1 MTTACPDLDPGP
13 IDAIPTAPSVAKAT
27 VVAIGGML
35 AGMIGLAVWWLV
47 PSALDAV
54 LTANPSI
61 AGLFGRNFVVVLAK
75 GCFLGAAAA
84 GGLCVAAGLLALL
97 RSRATWW
104 ILFLSLGTVHAV
116 AAALV
121 GTAWYATS
129 TIRAAGLQIDGLD
142 QDKVTLTLLWW
153 RLAWPALAMMAAAAW
168 MQTMLRSRSV
178 YAAFTREPGEPL
190 RGDDVLED
198 LRTGGRDPRHRKSL
212 YASGVTHLMVIVVIP
227 WLMQM
232 DGCVEPYRVPKGSG
246 NPVVAIVKMVKPKK
260 KKKKKS
266 ITVNPN
272 SAIVFDKPDLDHTEA
287 DEEMKEMTEHKYEVA
302 STSGTPGNLGKGGGT
317 EGGWPEGMEDYK
329 IRFIRLD
336 HGGVGWDD
344 GMGENGAD
352 INFLREFA
360 RVTGFRKI
368 ARGGESH
375 SIALLRKY
383 PKDAFPPFVF
393 LTGDGAMGRV
403 TPADI
408 KILREYCLGGG
419 FLIAD
424 AGSKQFHD
432 SFVYFIRQVFP
443 DKPLID
449 VADDDEIYR
458 LPFTFPDGA
467 PAFWHHGGRRGLGI
481 KHEGRWVVYYHP
493 GDMNDAWRSP
503 GYIEVSPDMRA
514 SAMHLGINL
523 VRYAFDRWNDAVA
536 KAKK

>member
-1 MTTACPDLDPGP
+1 MTPAHPDIDAGT

-27 VVAIGGML
+27 VVAVGGAL
-35 AGMIGLAVWWLV
+35 AGLIGIAVWWFV

-61 AGLFGRNFVVVLAK
+61 AGLFGRTSVIELAK
-75 GCFLGAAAA
+75 GCFLAACASGA
-84 GGLCVAAGLLALL
+84 LCVVAGLLALG
-97 RSRATWW
+97 RMRATWW
-104 ILFLSLGTVHAV
+104 LLLMAV
-116 AAALV
+116 CAIHVVALAFV

-129 TIRAAGLQIDGLD
+129 TIQSAGLQIDGAD

-153 RLAWPALAMMAAAAW
+153 RLSWPALAMMAAAAW

-178 YAAFTREPGEPL
+178 YAAFTGETGRPL
-190 RGDDVLED
+190 RGDETLED
-198 LRTGGRDPRHRKSL
+198 LRTGGLDPRHRKSL
-212 YASGVTHLMVIVVIP
+212 YASGLTHLMVIVVIP

-272 SAIVFDKPDLDHTEA
+272 SAIVFEKPDLDHTEA
-287 DEEMKEMTEHKYEVA
+287 DEQMKEMTEHKYEVA
-302 STSGTPGNLGKGGGT
+302 ATTGATGNLGKGGGT

-336 HGGVGWDD
+336 HGGAGWDD

-383 PKDAFPPFVF
+383 PKDGFPPFVF
-393 LTGDGAMGRV
+393 LTGDTTMGRV
-403 TPADI
+403 PPADI
-408 KILREYCLGGG
+408 KILRDYCLGGG

-432 SFVYFIRQVFP
+432 SFVYFMRQVFP

-481 KHEGRWVVYYHP
+481 KHEGRWIVYYHP

-503 GYIEVSPDMRA
+503 GYIEVSPEMRE

-536 KAKK
+536 KARK